1 VVAREQGL
9 DEPTIAKIERY
20 DTSDLSD
27 RHKVALRFA
36 DALMTQPDSISPE
49 LAADLQAE
57 FTREQLIELSLDVM
71 KWNYQKVSV
80 AMRTDVEMKPGEL
93 ADLAFDEHGHFIRPT

>member
-1 VVAREQGL
+1 VVARQQGL
-9 DEPTIAKIERY
+9 DEPTIAKVERYESSDLIERY
-20 DTSDLSD
+20 
-27 RHKVALRFA
+27 KVALRFA
-36 DALMTQPDSISPE
+36 DALMAQPGEISPE
-49 LAADLQAE
+49 LAAELRAE

-93 ADLAFDEHGHFIRPT
+93 ADLVFDANGHFIRPT